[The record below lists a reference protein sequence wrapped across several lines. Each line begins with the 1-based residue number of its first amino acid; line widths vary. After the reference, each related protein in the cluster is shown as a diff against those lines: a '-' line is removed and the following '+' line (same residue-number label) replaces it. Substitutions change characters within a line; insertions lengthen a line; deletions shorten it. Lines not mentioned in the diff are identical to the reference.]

1 MYDTDNLSMPIYM
14 KLLVDTNYKHIMHM
28 NIRFADKKT
37 ELKLLFVEF
46 ENKLF
51 YMEILNHE
59 FMTNVKFVNLTC
71 KYKKFRIS

>member
-14 KLLVDTNYKHIMHM
+14 KLLVHTNYKHIMHM

-46 ENKLF
+46 EKQA
-51 YMEILNHE
+51 ILYGNIE
-59 FMTNVKFVNLTC
+59 P
-71 KYKKFRIS
+71 

>member
-14 KLLVDTNYKHIMHM
+14 KLLVHTNYKHIMHM

-46 ENKLF
+46 EKQT
-51 YMEILNHE
+51 ILYGNIE
-59 FMTNVKFVNLTC
+59 PWIYDEC
-71 KYKKFRIS
+71 QIC